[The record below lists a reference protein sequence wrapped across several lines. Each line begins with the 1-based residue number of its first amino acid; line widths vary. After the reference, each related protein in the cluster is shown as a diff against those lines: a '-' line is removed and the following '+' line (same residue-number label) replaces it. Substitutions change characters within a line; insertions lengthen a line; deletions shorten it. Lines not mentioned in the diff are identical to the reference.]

1 MPHLVLTA
9 SEPWWLG
16 WGFVLLMN
24 DWLHHAKSTIIIWC
38 SVLVMCQR
46 FGFNFSH
53 IMLVHAAY
61 NCSEDG
67 CSLLDLIFCTF
78 HTFLVVE
85 VHRRWAVAEPVLY
98 TLCYNYIWHV
108 CLRKLQNLVAGC
120 KPYAVWNIRSI
131 FPSPTGFPVG
141 HQVYDLHNDG
151 NSVLQF
157 GRVPHRSVS
166 RRQMWLPIRY
176 YGLYPPI
183 FVLIHV
189 E

>member
-1 MPHLVLTA
+1 
-9 SEPWWLG
+9 
-16 WGFVLLMN
+16 
-24 DWLHHAKSTIIIWC
+24 
-38 SVLVMCQR
+38 MCQR

-78 HTFLVVE
+78 HTFLGIE

-98 TLCYNYIWHV
+98 TLRYNYISHV
-108 CLRKLQNLVAGC
+108 CLRKLQILVAGC

-131 FPSPTGFPVG
+131 FPSPPPASLRGIRSMTFIMTGTPSCNLAGFPI
-141 HQVYDLHNDG
+141 
-151 NSVLQF
+151 VLF
-157 GRVPHRSVS
+157 LV
-166 RRQMWLPIRY
+166 RQMWLPIRY